1 MPGVRNAARAEAAR
15 RVTKVAEIRKGD
27 QVLVLTGKDAGKKG
41 VVDRVVRPDRVV
53 VEGINIAKRHTKPRT
68 VQGRNEAQPR
78 VQQGG
83 ILDLALPLRMSNVMI
98 VCPSCGQP
106 TRVRHSTIATGKSVR
121 VCSHCNEPLT
131 RETRA

>member
-1 MPGVRNAARAEAAR
+1 MAQ
-15 RVTKVAEIRKGD
+15 IRKGD

-83 ILDLALPLRMSNVMI
+83 ILDMAQPLRMSNVMI
-98 VCPSCGQP
+98 VCPACGQP
-106 TRVRHSTIATGKSVR
+106 TRVRHATIATGKSVR
-121 VCSHCNEPLT
+121 ICSHCNEPLT